1 MVNQS
6 VPAVSVEEAFRR
18 YVVPEIEVLLRVA
31 RSITR
36 HDQDAEDLVQDTL
49 LRAFRAID
57 RFDGAYPR
65 AWLLTILRNTQRNR
79 VRRQRPVLLADGG
92 DGRDE
97 LANFG
102 GGIEPEIVLDE
113 KLLED
118 DLQAAVDALPE
129 NFRGAVELVDLAGLT
144 YEEAAAVLDVPVGT
158 VMSRLHRART
168 RLREQ
173 LGPRH
178 DRRTP

>member
-1 MVNQS
+1 
-6 VPAVSVEEAFRR
+6 VSVDDAFRT
-18 YVVPEIEVLLRVA
+18 YVVPEVEVLLRVA

-49 LRAFRAID
+49 LRAYRAID

-79 VRRQRPVLLADGG
+79 VRRQRPVLLRDLG

-97 LANFG
+97 LANQP
-102 GGIEPEIVLDE
+102 GGIEPELVLADQM
-113 KLLED
+113 LEA
-118 DLQAAVDALPE
+118 DLEAAVAALPE
-129 NFRGAVELVDLAGLT
+129 RFRETVELVDLAGLT
-144 YEEAAAVLDVPVGT
+144 YEEASTVLDIPVGT

-168 RLREQ
+168 RLRTQ
-173 LGPRH
+173 LGPQH
-178 DRRTP
+178 DGREV

>member
-1 MVNQS
+1 M
-6 VPAVSVEEAFRR
+6 PDVSVEEAFRT
-18 YVVPEIEVLLRVA
+18 YVVPEIPVLLRVA

-36 HDQDAEDLVQDTL
+36 HNQDAEDLVQDTL
-49 LRAFRAID
+49 VRAYRAID

-79 VRRQRPVLLADGG
+79 VRRQRPVLLGDGG

-97 LANFG
+97 LANHP
-102 GGIEPEIVLDE
+102 GGIEPEIVLSE
-113 KLLED
+113 RLLEA

-129 NFRGAVELVDLAGLT
+129 QFRGAIELVDLGGLT
-144 YEEAAAVLDVPVGT
+144 YEEAADMLDIPIGT
-158 VMSRLHRART
+158 VMSRLHRGRA

-178 DRRTP
+178 DRRHQ

>member
-1 MVNQS
+1 M
-6 VPAVSVEEAFRR
+6 EEAFRT
-18 YVVPEIEVLLRVA
+18 YVVPEIPVLLRVA
-31 RSITR
+31 RAITR
-36 HDQDAEDLVQDTL
+36 HDHDAEDLVQDTL
-49 LRAFRAID
+49 LRAYRAID

-79 VRRQRPVLLADGG
+79 VRRQRPVLLGNGG

-97 LANFG
+97 LANHAG
-102 GGIEPEIVLDE
+102 GTEPEIVLSE
-113 KLLED
+113 RLLEA

-129 NFRGAVELVDLAGLT
+129 QFRSAVELVDLSGLT
-144 YEEAAAVLDVPVGT
+144 YEEAAAVLEIPIGT
-158 VMSRLHRART
+158 VMSRLHRGRA

-178 DRRTP
+178 DRRHL